1 MMGKSR
7 SVTVMTA
14 YLCSIT
20 SLSWTTVING
30 RALGPILRLIL
41 ANTVSTLNKYRLV
54 AGTNAVFIL
63 LAV

>member
-30 RALGPILRLIL
+30 RTLGPILRLIL